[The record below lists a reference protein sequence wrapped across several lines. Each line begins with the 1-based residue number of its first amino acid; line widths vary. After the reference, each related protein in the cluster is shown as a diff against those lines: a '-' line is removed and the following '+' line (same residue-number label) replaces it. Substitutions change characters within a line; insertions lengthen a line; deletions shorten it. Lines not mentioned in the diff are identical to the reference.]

1 MRHASLCALPLPD
14 QPVHASSVPHHVLG
28 AWARLR
34 RAMARFARANA
45 GATMTEYAL
54 LAGFVAVVAL
64 AGAKALG
71 VNLSTKF
78 GNEAARVATP

>member
-1 MRHASLCALPLPD
+1 
-14 QPVHASSVPHHVLG
+14 
-28 AWARLR
+28 
-34 RAMARFARANA
+34 MARFARANA